1 MSPERGNLA
10 LLPNDINMTTFT
22 FAFSDAQISAL
33 RTALDTRI
41 QRIDS
46 MIQIF
51 SNDVDSKIDST
62 WMIAQYNKERAEA
75 ESLLIDLSNATSFLP
90 TA

>member
-1 MSPERGNLA
+1 
-10 LLPNDINMTTFT
+10 MTTYQFSFT
-22 FAFSDAQISAL
+22 DSQISAL

-51 SNDVDSKIDST
+51 SNDDDSKIDST
-62 WMIAQYNKERAEA
+62 WMIAQYNKERVEA
-75 ESLLIDLSNATSFLP
+75 ETLLQDLSNATSFLP

>member
-10 LLPNDINMTTFT
+10 LLPNDTNMTTYNFS
-22 FAFSDAQISAL
+22 FSDSQISAL

-41 QRIDS
+41 QRIDA

-51 SNDVDSKIDST
+51 RNDQDSKIDST
-62 WMIAQYNKERAEA
+62 WMIARYNEERAEV
-75 ESLLIDLSNATSFLP
+75 ETLLTDLTNATSFLP

>member
-1 MSPERGNLA
+1 
-10 LLPNDINMTTFT
+10 MTTYQFSFT
-22 FAFSDAQISAL
+22 DTQISAL

-41 QRIDS
+41 QRIDT

-51 SNDVDSKIDST
+51 RNDDDSKVDST
-62 WMIAQYNKERAEA
+62 WMVARYNEERAEA
-75 ESLLIDLSNATSFLP
+75 ESLLTDLTNATSFLP

>member
-10 LLPNDINMTTFT
+10 LLPNDINMTTYTLAFT
-22 FAFSDAQISAL
+22 DSQISAL

-51 SNDVDSKIDST
+51 SNDDDSKIDST
-62 WMIAQYNKERAEA
+62 WMVARYTEERDSVVA
-75 ESLLIDLSNATSFLP
+75 LMQDLTNATSFLP

>member
-10 LLPNDINMTTFT
+10 LLPNDINMTIST
-22 FAFSDAQISAL
+22 FAFTDAQVSLL
-33 RTALDTRI
+33 RTSLDTRI

-51 SNDVDSKIDST
+51 SNDDDSKVDST
-62 WMIAQYNKERAEA
+62 WMIAQYNKERAQATDLIE
-75 ESLLIDLSNATSFLP
+75 LLTKI
-90 TA
+90 

>member
-1 MSPERGNLA
+1 
-10 LLPNDINMTTFT
+10 MTTYQFSFT
-22 FAFSDAQISAL
+22 DSQISAL

-41 QRIDS
+41 QRIDT

-51 SNDVDSKIDST
+51 GNDDDSKVDST

-75 ESLLIDLSNATSFLP
+75 ESLLNDLTNATSFLP

>member
-10 LLPNDINMTTFT
+10 LLPNDINMTTYNFSFT
-22 FAFSDAQISAL
+22 DSQISAL

-51 SNDVDSKIDST
+51 RNDEDSKVDST
-62 WMIAQYNKERAEA
+62 WMIARYNEERAEA
-75 ESLLIDLSNATSFLP
+75 ESLLQDLTNATSFLP

>member
-1 MSPERGNLA
+1 
-10 LLPNDINMTTFT
+10 MTQYQLSFT
-22 FAFSDAQISAL
+22 DTQISIL
-33 RTALDTRI
+33 KTSLDTRI

-51 SNDVDSKIDST
+51 SNDEDSKIDAT
-62 WMIAQYNKERAEA
+62 WMIGRYNEERDSVVA
-75 ESLLIDLSNATSFLP
+75 LMQDLTNATSFLP

>member
-1 MSPERGNLA
+1 
-10 LLPNDINMTTFT
+10 MTTFT
-22 FAFSDAQISAL
+22 FSFSDAQISAL

-51 SNDVDSKIDST
+51 SNEDDSKIDST
-62 WMIAQYNKERAEA
+62 WMIAQYNKERVEA

>member
-1 MSPERGNLA
+1 
-10 LLPNDINMTTFT
+10 MTIST
-22 FAFSDAQISAL
+22 FAFTDAQISAL

-51 SNDVDSKIDST
+51 SNDDDSKIDST
-62 WMIAQYNKERAEA
+62 FMIAQYNKERADA
-75 ESLLIDLSNATSFLP
+75 NDLLELLTKI
-90 TA
+90 